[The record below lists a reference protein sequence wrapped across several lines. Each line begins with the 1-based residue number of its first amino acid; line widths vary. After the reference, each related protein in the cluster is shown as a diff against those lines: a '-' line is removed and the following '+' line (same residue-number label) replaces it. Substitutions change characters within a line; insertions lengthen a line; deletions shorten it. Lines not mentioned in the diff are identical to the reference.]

1 MGSPLITAVGKN
13 YIRPP
18 VIRTNPILKNKNLNA
33 CLTLWEYIESVDKA
47 GFAMFTDEFREMPS
61 DDYISELYSSVAL
74 QYLQFYTGVVGDT
87 DKRLLSE
94 RHLTETFPDFDS
106 ELDLEEIDDY
116 VVYDTDYKKL
126 ISASEVFEKR
136 RKLSEDERKIRVA
149 IEVALRADRVL
160 FDEFMVEEL
169 ARRKAEEERRRAE
182 EERRRAEEERL
193 AQLEIERQRRKD
205 INYRYIRT
213 YLARLIQTEDEI
225 KGFYGEL
232 KNKFLSYEK
241 VKSRISKKYES
252 FNCGRNN
259 LAKLDVRGKKI
270 NLYLALDPKEFAE
283 KAQFYNFID
292 VSEKKKETPML
303 IKISGPIKLRRAL
316 ELVEIL
322 MEKIG
327 AGVIEKYEREDYT
340 MPYEDTDSLV
350 RRGLIIDLWNQTPE
364 LAEVQEVAVSDS
376 VEETSKDKAEE
387 ILEPNA
393 EVVDGEK
400 HLFEPSFEES
410 EQTDEII
417 TPEAE
422 ELLKKDTTGEKGTF
436 FKRALNKLKKS
447 IKKNKDE

>member
-1 MGSPLITAVGKN
+1 L
-13 YIRPP
+13 
-18 VIRTNPILKNKNLNA
+18 
-33 CLTLWEYIESVDKA
+33 
-47 GFAMFTDEFREMPS
+47 
-61 DDYISELYSSVAL
+61 
-74 QYLQFYTGVVGDT
+74 
-87 DKRLLSE
+87 
-94 RHLTETFPDFDS
+94 
-106 ELDLEEIDDY
+106 
-116 VVYDTDYKKL
+116 
-126 ISASEVFEKR
+126 
-136 RKLSEDERKIRVA
+136 
-149 IEVALRADRVL
+149 
-160 FDEFMVEEL
+160 
-169 ARRKAEEERRRAE
+169 
-182 EERRRAEEERL
+182 
-193 AQLEIERQRRKD
+193 

-303 IKISGPIKLRRAL
+303 IKVSGPIKLRRAL

-327 AGVIEKYEREDYT
+327 AGVIENYEKVDYM

-350 RRGLIIDLWNQTPE
+350 RKGLIIDLWGQTPE
-364 LAEVQEVAVSDS
+364 VAEVQEIEEFAVSAS
-376 VEETSKDKAEE
+376 VEETSKNNAEEEKVKE

-393 EVVDGEK
+393 EVVDGEN

-410 EQTDEII
+410 EQSDEII

-422 ELLKKDTTGEKGTF
+422 ELPKKDTTGEKGTF